1 MKQLLPYTA
10 PSMEIID
17 LLAEDIITQ
26 SGDNLM
32 SIYETPLDSTA
43 TSYSVNP

>member
-1 MKQLLPYTA
+1 MKQLLPYTT

-26 SGDNLM
+26 SGNLM

>member
-26 SGDNLM
+26 SGDPM
-32 SIYETPLDSTA
+32 MTIYETPLDSTA
-43 TSYSVNP
+43 TGYSVNP